1 MTEFVKTASA
11 EPPTTP
17 RPTKIFT
24 VRSIVRRII
33 FGILFVLPMLLTIFV
48 VYQIY
53 RYLNA
58 WVIEPVASL
67 IAPKGIIVGQLWESI
82 EKYVTPPIS
91 LAAVMLLLY
100 LLGYAFQSK
109 LSRWVDWFFGN
120 IPGVSM
126 LYRAIRDASQA
137 MQGPDGLKTI
147 DTVVLV
153 PFPHQGAR
161 ATGFLMGE
169 SKDLHTGKPLVCVYV
184 PIALFP
190 PSGYTLLFPRDD
202 VIHTGWEASSPW
214 KLLLSGGLTLPLHVP
229 FERSASKPN
238 EV

>member
-1 MTEFVKTASA
+1 MNDSKEVTSDFPS
-11 EPPTTP
+11 
-17 RPTKIFT
+17 T
-24 VRSIVRRII
+24 VPNPLRNSPIRNIIRRII
-33 FGILFVLPMLLTIFV
+33 FGVLFVLPMVLTVFV

-58 WVIEPVASL
+58 WIIDPVASFVV
-67 IAPKGIIVGQLWESI
+67 PQGIDDPVWTAI

-91 LAAVMLLLY
+91 LLTVMLLLY
-100 LLGYAFQSK
+100 FLGYAFQSR
-109 LSRWVDWFFGN
+109 LSRWVDWFFSY

-137 MQGPDGLKTI
+137 IQGPDGLKAI

-153 PFPHQGAR
+153 PFPHASAR

-169 SKDLHTGKPLVCVYV
+169 SRDIHSGKHLACVYV

-190 PSGYTLLFPRDD
+190 PSGYTLLFPYDD
-202 VIHTGWEASSPW
+202 VIKTGWEASSPW
-214 KLLLSGGLTLPLHVP
+214 KLLLSGGLTLPAHVP
-229 FERSASKPN
+229 FDKVGQS
-238 EV
+238 

>member
-1 MTEFVKTASA
+1 MTDSKETPTDFPSA
-11 EPPTTP
+11 VANPLRNSPVHN
-17 RPTKIFT
+17 I
-24 VRSIVRRII
+24 IRRII
-33 FGILFVLPMLLTIFV
+33 FGVLFVLPMVLTVFV

-58 WVIEPVASL
+58 WIIDPVASFVV
-67 IAPKGIIVGQLWESI
+67 PKGINDPYWTAI

-91 LAAVMLLLY
+91 LLTVMLLLY
-100 LLGYAFQSK
+100 FLGYAFQSR
-109 LSRWVDWFFGN
+109 LSRWVDWIFSY

-137 MQGPDGLKTI
+137 IQGPDGLKAI

-153 PFPHQGAR
+153 PFPHPGAR

-169 SKDLHTGKPLVCVYV
+169 SRDLHSGKLLACVYV

-190 PSGYTLLFPRDD
+190 PSGYTLLFPYDD
-202 VIHTGWEASSPW
+202 VIKTGWEASSPW
-214 KLLLSGGLTLPLHVP
+214 KLLLSGGLTLPTRVP
-229 FERSASKPN
+229 FERR
-238 EV
+238 E

>member
-1 MTEFVKTASA
+1 MNDSKEASTELASTV
-11 EPPTTP
+11 TTP
-17 RPTKIFT
+17 MKNSR
-24 VRSIVRRII
+24 VRDIIRRIV
-33 FGILFVLPMLLTIFV
+33 FGVLFVLPMVLTVFV

-58 WVIEPVASL
+58 WIIDPVASFVV
-67 IAPKGIIVGQLWESI
+67 PKGIDDPYWIAI

-91 LAAVMLLLY
+91 LFTVMLLLY
-100 LLGYAFQSK
+100 FLGYAFQSR
-109 LSRWVDWFFGN
+109 LSRWVDWVFSY

-137 MQGPDGLKTI
+137 MQGPDGLKAI

-153 PFPHQGAR
+153 PFPHAEAR

-169 SKDLHTGKPLVCVYV
+169 SKDLRTGKRLACVYV

-190 PSGYTLLFPRDD
+190 PSGYTLLFPYDD
-202 VIHTGWEASSPW
+202 VIKTGWEASSPW
-214 KLLLSGGLTLPLHVP
+214 KLLLSGGLTLPAQVP
-229 FERSASKPN
+229 FERGRD
-238 EV
+238 EG